1 MTPEE
6 VAKKASRYK
15 PYFKNGGGVT
25 FSGGEPLLQAEE
37 IVRAGKC
44 LEEKGIGYILD
55 TSLAVPLT
63 NSVKRAID
71 GAEMILADLKFPNGE
86 MMKGYTGGDVKL
98 VFDALEYIKSIGK
111 RCRIRTVV
119 VPGINDSIGVL
130 SEYIPTIETV
140 SPEAWEL
147 LPFHTMGF
155 FKYEEGGMENPLKD
169 TPPMDMTAL
178 DGLKKQLSQ
187 LTHIRIM

>member
-1 MTPEE
+1 MTPED

-44 LEEKGIGYILD
+44 LGEKGIGYILD

-63 NSVKRAID
+63 DSVREAIA
-71 GAEMILADLKFPNGE
+71 GAEMILADLKFPNAE
-86 MMKGYTGGDVKL
+86 AMRRYTGGDISL
-98 VFDALEYIKSIGK
+98 VLDALAYIKSIGK

-119 VPGINDSIGVL
+119 VPGINDSPEAL
-130 SEYIPTIETV
+130 REYIPTVESV

-155 FKYEEGGMENPLKD
+155 FKYEESGMENPLKD

-178 DGLKKQLSQ
+178 EKIKKQLSV
-187 LTHIRIM
+187 LTALKII